1 MLIFARLMY
10 GVSACSVYPTEF
22 TPLPEEFDFDSP
34 VECAKKVFAI
44 MSNAS
49 GGHQIKQCMLRVDHV
64 RRIANLTANGV
75 HVFYRPENAAHFA
88 TIKEMEEAI
97 ERTQT
102 HALGTV
108 RTDQYG
114 DGWKRAFW
122 VPAQ

>member
-1 MLIFARLMY
+1 MLAFARLMY
-10 GVSACSVYPTEF
+10 GSSGCSVLPNET
-22 TPLPEEFDFDSP
+22 TPLPEEFDFDNP

-49 GGHQIKQCMLRVDHV
+49 GGHQIKQCTLRVDHV
-64 RRIANLTANGV
+64 RRVANLTADGV
-75 HVFYRPENAAHFA
+75 HVFYRPKDSPKFA
-88 TIKEMEEAI
+88 TIQEMEEAI

-114 DGWKRAFW
+114 DGWKRALW